1 MVELKKTILMETS
14 INKELLFIQLV
25 MQNQQLALMSL
36 GKLEN
41 PVTKK
46 FEKNLE
52 FAKMTID
59 TLDMLKEKT
68 KGNLSENEEQ
78 FINETLKT
86 LKLDY
91 VSEIGK
97 G

>member
-1 MVELKKTILMETS
+1 MEPVN
-14 INKELLFIQLV
+14 NKELLFIQLI
-25 MQNQQLALMSL
+25 MQNQQMALMSL
-36 GKLEN
+36 GKLKN
-41 PVTKK
+41 PVTDKL
-46 FEKNLE
+46 EKNFE
-52 FAKMTID
+52 FAKMLID

-68 KGNLSENEEQ
+68 KGNLSEYEEQ
-78 FINETLKT
+78 FINETLKE